1 MPRPPVVRNDTLDLQ
16 NRGAQGGG
24 ALGVGQ
30 SQAIAMRNVAEEQA
44 QAQLNVNRGL
54 NADLT
59 DMHVNE
65 TGTIGVG
72 GTPGDLI
79 RSGREAQAAEAE
91 TDDQF
96 DERVSSSPSI
106 DDEDIDFEFVYAL
119 HTFVATVEGQAN
131 AVKGETMVLLDD
143 SNSYWWLVR
152 IVKDQSIGYLPAEHI
167 ETPSERLA
175 RLNKH
180 RNVDLSAAMLHDA
193 PVKSQNPIRNALRR
207 RGAKSVAFAPVQYFE
222 YTPPS
227 DDEGSGVEEPEIAVT
242 EEPEEVEQPVEEED
256 EITVVEPLQTIRS
269 TVFADTAKASLETP
283 AGDNRLQKHST
294 TSLKDIDT
302 ALNNADTIETK
313 KITLTPRVAQDDS
326 SLGATPLAQ
335 ANKEKRSTSE
345 RERVQRIREELVSP
359 PPKGGKGKKGTSV
372 LGGFFKKRS
381 RKGKHADEVD
391 DVLGNLEKN
400 SLEGRDSQDSTERQQ
415 AAESRKVEPRRDQ
428 AKPILRPE
436 PRQEPKPELKPEL
449 KSEPVRKIPIQ
460 LQPGGATIRKVEPES
475 PISNKS
481 VNRNLS
487 IDTSHD
493 MVKPSDGGVVVQTV
507 GDIIKYELRSSETY
521 FENTPTGKLSSPSS
535 PNSLAMTGKVNGIRV
550 DKNHDSS
557 KHQSP
562 RENITSP
569 SELSV
574 TSFDRPFSES
584 PDALTPVDDPPP
596 PLMADNGSVDYSSPV
611 ETTNETFEAA
621 TDVPSAPTVTW
632 SDSSL
637 KTFFEDS
644 NDVRDFLVLVQ
655 DRSGI
660 NVRNDHP
667 DIVPLFQDANAKL
680 QDLTNRL
687 DGLLGDYL
695 QRRGRS

>member
-1 MPRPPVVRNDTLDLQ
+1 MPRPPAVRNDTLDLQ
-16 NRGAQGGG
+16 SRGAQGGG

-30 SQAIAMRNVAEEQA
+30 SQATAMRNVAEEQA
-44 QAQLNVNRGL
+44 QVQLNLNRGL

-65 TGTIGVG
+65 TGAIGVG
-72 GTPGDLI
+72 STTGDLI

-91 TDDQF
+91 ADDQF

-193 PVKSQNPIRNALRR
+193 PAKSQNPIRNALRR

-227 DDEGSGVEEPEIAVT
+227 DDEGSEVEEPENGVT
-242 EEPEEVEQPVEEED
+242 EEPEEVEQPAEEED
-256 EITVVEPLQTIRS
+256 EITVVEPFPKSRS
-269 TVFADTAKASLETP
+269 TVSADTAKASLEIP
-283 AGDNRLQKHST
+283 EAGDNRLQKNST
-294 TSLKDIDT
+294 SSLKDIDT
-302 ALNNADTIETK
+302 ALSNADTIETK

-335 ANKEKRSTSE
+335 AGKDKRSTSE

-359 PPKGGKGKKGTSV
+359 PPKGGKGKKSTSV

-381 RKGKHADEVD
+381 RKGKHAYEID
-391 DVLGNLEKN
+391 DVLGNAEKN
-400 SLEGRDSQDSTERQQ
+400 SPEGRDSQDSTERQQ
-415 AAESRKVEPRRDQ
+415 AVESRKAEPRKDQ
-428 AKPILRPE
+428 ARPAIRPE
-436 PRQEPKPELKPEL
+436 PRQEPKPELKPE
-449 KSEPVRKIPIQ
+449 PVRQIAIQ
-460 LQPGGATIRKVEPES
+460 LQPGVATIRKVDPES
-475 PISNKS
+475 PITDRCVDRK
-481 VNRNLS
+481 LT

-493 MVKPSDGGVVVQTV
+493 MVKLSEKGAVAQTV
-507 GDIIKYELRSSETY
+507 GDILKEELRSASDTS
-521 FENTPTGKLSSPSS
+521 FENTPTEMLTSPSS
-535 PNSLAMTGKVNGIRV
+535 PNPSAMIGKVNGIKV
-550 DKNHDSS
+550 DTFHDSP
-557 KHQSP
+557 KHRSP

-569 SELSV
+569 SESSV

-584 PDALTPVDDPPP
+584 PDAYTPVDDPPP
-596 PLMADNGSVDYSSPV
+596 PLIADNGSEEQSSPV
-611 ETTNETFEAA
+611 EATNETFETA
-621 TDVPSAPTVTW
+621 TDVPPVQTATW
-632 SDSSL
+632 SDTSL
-637 KTFFEDS
+637 RTFFEDS
-644 NDVRDFLVLVQ
+644 SDLRDFLLLVQ

-680 QDLTNRL
+680 LDLTNRL

-695 QRRGRS
+695 QRRGRF